1 MKNFIIFLV
10 ILTIFFILAFLF
22 KDKIYIDLQNQF
34 MLTNTTGWKQIDPKE
49 NAYKSFVTHNG
60 NVIVSYSDIRFLPKL
75 KLQNDERMMEIEK
88 ESCKETP
95 TIPTG
100 KFSVLV
106 GEFPQSTIKGYKCQR
121 EGVAEVTKAQT
132 VIISYFIHNLKDK
145 ILIITT
151 SYPKDN
157 VLQKVKVENF
167 IKSLRIWQ

>member
-1 MKNFIIFLV
+1 MV
-10 ILTIFFILAFLF
+10 ILELRFSSQLVLNVPSLCYYFDRRIIHEEFYNLSSYFDYFF
-22 KDKIYIDLQNQF
+22 
-34 MLTNTTGWKQIDPKE
+34 
-49 NAYKSFVTHNG
+49 
-60 NVIVSYSDIRFLPKL
+60 YSDIRFLPKL

-88 ESCKETP
+88 ESCEETP